1 MEKTSLILPLFPLQI
16 VLLPGAIIPLHVFE
30 ERYKVLVHECMRD
43 KKEFGI
49 NLVLGGRVHRI
60 GCTAKLEEIIH
71 QYPDGRMDVRV
82 RGQKR
87 YRLTEEYSA
96 EDTPYFVGKVLF
108 LPEEPATIDPDV
120 TSKARKM
127 LSEVLLRVYK
137 GKEKPVF
144 IIDNEREIS
153 FQLAEYSGL
162 DFSQRQELLECSN
175 EQQRLQLLI
184 DHYIRILEK
193 LTMATTYSTILNVDS
208 SRLN

>member
-1 MEKTSLILPLFPLQI
+1 MEKSFSILPLFPLQV
-16 VLLPGAIIPLHVFE
+16 VLLPGAVIPLHVFE
-30 ERYKVLVHECMRD
+30 ERYKVLIHECMRD
-43 KKEFGI
+43 QKEFGI
-49 NLVLGGRVHRI
+49 NLVLGGRVHRV
-60 GCTAKLEEIIH
+60 GCTAMLEEIIRR
-71 QYPDGRMDVRV
+71 YPDGRMDVRV

-108 LPEEPATIDPDV
+108 LPEEPVKIDPEL
-120 TSKARKM
+120 TAQARKM
-127 LSEVLLRVYK
+127 LSEVLQRVYK

-144 IIDNEREIS
+144 VIDQYKEIS

-175 EQQRLQLLI
+175 EQKRIQLLI
-184 DHYIRILEK
+184 DHYTLIIEK
-193 LTMATTYSTILNVDS
+193 LTMANTYVTILNVDS

>member
-1 MEKTSLILPLFPLQI
+1 MEQSSSILPLFPLQI

-43 KKEFGI
+43 QKDFGI
-49 NLVLGGRVHRI
+49 NLVLGGRVHRV
-60 GCTAKLEEIIH
+60 GCTAKLEEIIR

-96 EDTPYFVGKVLF
+96 EDTPYFVGRVLF
-108 LPEEPATIDPDV
+108 LPEEPAHMDPDMV
-120 TSKARKM
+120 LHAREM
-127 LSEVLLRVYK
+127 LSGVLQRVYK

-144 IIDNEREIS
+144 IIDNDREIS

-162 DFSQRQELLECSN
+162 DFSQRQELLECSS
-175 EQQRLQLLI
+175 EQQRLRLLI
-184 DHYIRILEK
+184 DHYTQIMEK
-193 LTMATTYSTILNVDS
+193 LTMAGTYNTILNVDS